1 MRSRQ
6 RRSLRDR
13 HAFLNVPYDPNYEP
27 LLLAFL
33 AGLCGFGLIPK
44 ATVEIP
50 GSKRRLNRILD
61 LIRRCR
67 YSFHDLSRVE
77 LDPKLPRTPRFN
89 MPFELGLAVAL
100 AALKDRGHRWFV
112 FEAVPH
118 RAWKSLSDIA
128 GTDVYIHEGRPAG
141 VVRQLANALTRR
153 GLRPSVSDLEQIYEE
168 LRSFAARLKDV
179 QGGSL
184 FEARAFRDLVY
195 AGHRIARSHLRRRR
209 SKPGSTS
216 CAP

>member
-1 MRSRQ
+1 MRG
-6 RRSLRDR
+6 RRGRSSRDR

-33 AGLCGFGLIPK
+33 AGLCAFGLIPK

-67 YSFHDLSRVE
+67 YSFHDLSCVE
-77 LDPKLPRTPRFN
+77 LDPKPPPTPRFN
-89 MPFELGLAVAL
+89 MPFELGLAVAA
-100 AALKDRGHRWFV
+100 AALRDRGHRWFV

-128 GTDVYIHEGRPAG
+128 GTDVYEHGGHPLG
-141 VVRQLANALTRR
+141 VLRQLTNALTRP
-153 GLRPSVSDLEQIYEE
+153 GLRPSASELKPIYEE
-168 LRSFAARLKDV
+168 LRSVATRLKENH
-179 QGGSL
+179 GGSL
-184 FEARAFRDLVY
+184 FEARAFQDLVY
-195 AGHRIARSHLRRRR
+195 AAHDIARRHLRGRR
-209 SKPGSTS
+209 
-216 CAP
+216 